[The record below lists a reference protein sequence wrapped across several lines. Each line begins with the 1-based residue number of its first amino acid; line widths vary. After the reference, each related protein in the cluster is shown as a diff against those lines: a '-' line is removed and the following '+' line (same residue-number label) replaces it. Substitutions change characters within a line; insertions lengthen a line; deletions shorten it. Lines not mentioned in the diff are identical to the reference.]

1 MIGTIEQIINNQIEV
16 KLALDVKKT
25 TNLINLYVLIK
36 DTNKSFIGEITELS
50 LTKCKVNIL
59 GKLENNDFIYGFDE
73 KPSFASVI
81 YLLNY
86 DFVKNIVGFKN
97 NYLIMGKSPFY
108 ENAYINADINSLF
121 GSHFAIFGSSGSGK
135 SCGFTRIMQNLM
147 KSENMN
153 DKPNIIIFDAYGE
166 YAKAFNYLNNEPTFA
181 YKTYNTDLNS
191 NDEILLLPPWLLG
204 VDEYALLLEA
214 NDKSQLSLIEKT
226 LRYVNLFIKDDETV
240 KAYKNTILA
249 KALLDILISG
259 KPGPQIRDQ
268 VIGVLTKTHT
278 DEINLES
285 EISEPGYYRTFRQC
299 MRVDDHNKINA
310 IEQVT
315 DFLQKFIGDEVTF
328 SLPDGTFPFTLQDVS
343 NALEFALIDEGVWKN
358 DSVFNMMNILK
369 VRLDSIL
376 NSDNKKYFEYP
387 QYISLESY
395 IDRILHTQNGKKA
408 QIVNFNINY
417 VTERLGK
424 SLVKIYS
431 KLIFNYVTSLKERGS
446 KPFNIII
453 EEAHRYVQNDIDSD
467 VLGYNIFE
475 RIAKEGRK
483 YGILL
488 GLISQRPSEISETT
502 LSQCNNFIIFK
513 MTHPTD
519 IAYIKKVVPFIS
531 EENAEKMKSILPGN
545 ALCFGTAFKM
555 PLLVKFEYP
564 DPAPQSD
571 NVNLGSVWFK

>member
-16 KLALDVKKT
+16 KLSLDVKKT
-25 TNLINLYVLIK
+25 SNLINLYVLIK

-59 GKLENNDFIYGFDE
+59 GKIEENNFAYGFDE
-73 KPSFASVI
+73 KPSFASIV

-86 DFVKNIVGFKN
+86 DFVKNIVGFN
-97 NYLIMGKSPFY
+97 NNSIVIGRSPFY
-108 ENAYINADINSLF
+108 KNTYINADINNLF

-147 KSENMN
+147 KCQNMN
-153 DKPNIIIFDAYGE
+153 EKPNIIIFDAYGE
-166 YAKAFNYLNNEPTFA
+166 YASAFNYLNNEAKFA
-181 YKTYNTDLNS
+181 YKTYNTNLQS
-191 NDEILLLPPWLLG
+191 EDEILLLPPWLLG

-214 NDKSQLSLIEKT
+214 NDKSQISLIEKT
-226 LRYVNLFIKDDETV
+226 LRYVNLFIKNDDAV

-268 VIGVLTKTHT
+268 IIGVLSKTHT

-328 SLPDGTFPFTLQDVS
+328 SLPDGSFPFTLQDVS

-358 DSVFNMMNILK
+358 DSVFNTMNILK

-387 QYISLESY
+387 EYIGIESY
-395 IDRILHTQNGKKA
+395 IKKLLHTKEGKKV

-417 VTERLGK
+417 VTEKLGK

-446 KPFNIII
+446 MPFNIII

-502 LSQCNNFIIFK
+502 LSQCNNFLIFK

-519 IAYIKKVVPFIS
+519 IAYIKKVVPFMS
-531 EENAEKMKSILPGN
+531 EENTEKMKSILPGN

-555 PLLVKFEYP
+555 PLLVKFDYP
-564 DPAPQSD
+564 DPAPQSN
-571 NVNLGSVWFK
+571 NVNLGSIWFK

>member
-16 KLALDVKKT
+16 KLAIDVKKT

-108 ENAYINADINSLF
+108 ENTYINADINSLF

-166 YAKAFNYLNNEPTFA
+166 YAKAFNYLNNEPAFA

-408 QIVNFNINY
+408 QIINFNINY

-519 IAYIKKVVPFIS
+519 IAYIKKVVPFMS
-531 EENAEKMKSILPGN
+531 EENTEKMKSILPGN

-564 DPAPQSD
+564 DPAPQSN